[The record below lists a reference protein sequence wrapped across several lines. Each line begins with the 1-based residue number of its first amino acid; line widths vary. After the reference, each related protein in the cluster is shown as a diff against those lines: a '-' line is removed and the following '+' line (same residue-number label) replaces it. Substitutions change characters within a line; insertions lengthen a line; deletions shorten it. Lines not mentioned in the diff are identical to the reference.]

1 MTVITNSEEQ
11 PTFEDLLYKFDLLVS
26 IDRANIQFKN
36 GQFYTMDEVR
46 EIVDGWFR
54 QRNTD
59 K

>member
-1 MTVITNSEEQ
+1 MTVINNSEEKS
-11 PTFEDLLYKFDLLVS
+11 TFEDLLYKFDLLVS

>member
-1 MTVITNSEEQ
+1 MTVITSSEEKS
-11 PTFEDLLYKFDLLVS
+11 TFEDLLYKFDLLVS